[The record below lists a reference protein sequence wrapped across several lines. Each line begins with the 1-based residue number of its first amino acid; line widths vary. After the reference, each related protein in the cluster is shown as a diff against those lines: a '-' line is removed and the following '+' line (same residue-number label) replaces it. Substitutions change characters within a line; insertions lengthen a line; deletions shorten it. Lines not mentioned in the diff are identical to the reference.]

1 MNIFERIQQYITKQ
15 KHVLIIGKTET
26 ERHKFLIEL
35 SRHLSYQIIW
45 FPSSMTRFDEY
56 LQTVKIKKLFNAS
69 FPAKGKYNFNQI
81 YDYHRDWIENSNSIF
96 ILEEFH
102 KMEEA
107 WKIELLRMFIENL
120 EKNKHGTTLLIISQ
134 DEENGLLSKLKV
146 NSNNNKTSAQIINS
160 NLKIVEI

>member
-1 MNIFERIQQYITKQ
+1 MNIFEQIQQYITKQ
-15 KHVLIIGKTET
+15 KHVLIIGKTRT
-26 ERHKFLIEL
+26 ERHKFLVEL
-35 SRHLSYQIIW
+35 SSNLSYQIVW
-45 FPSSMTRFDEY
+45 FPSSMTSFDEY

-120 EKNKHGTTLLIISQ
+120 EKSKHGTTLLIISQ

-146 NSNNNKTSAQIINS
+146 NSTDNKTSAQIINS

>member
-1 MNIFERIQQYITKQ
+1 MNIFEQIQQYIIKQ
-15 KHVLIIGKTET
+15 KHVLIIGKTQT
-26 ERHKFLIEL
+26 ERHKFLVEL
-35 SRHLSYQIIW
+35 SRNLSYQITW
-45 FPSSMTRFDEY
+45 FPSSMTSFDEY

-69 FPAKGKYNFNQI
+69 FPAKGKYNFSQI

-102 KMEEA
+102 KMEEV

-120 EKNKHGTTLLIISQ
+120 EKYKRGATLLIISQ

-146 NSNNNKTSAQIINS
+146 NSNDKKTSEQIINS
-160 NLKIVEI
+160 NLKIVEM